1 MFETTRRVRNLFKRR
16 DFFGR
21 VFRLYKQGDDMN
33 AFSDRVRFEHYWLTL
48 ISTWPE
54 SETKQVALAT
64 ARAALDRELALWRI
78 VPRS

>member
-1 MFETTRRVRNLFKRR
+1 
-16 DFFGR
+16 
-21 VFRLYKQGDDMN
+21 MN

-64 ARAALDRELALWRI
+64 ARAALDRELALSRI